1 MPAWRICLHP
11 GSSDL
16 SQMCSTRGGAGVC
29 VTESHALT
37 LCPMSTPTPHPGN
50 TSNGSPLPGPRPSVD
65 PERIRSD
72 VDGLLARLGGIEQDP
87 NDQHAAGVIPQKAH
101 ILEQA
106 HEVLVQA
113 LASVDRA

>member
-1 MPAWRICLHP
+1 MRN
-11 GSSDL
+11 
-16 SQMCSTRGGAGVC
+16 R
-29 VTESHALT
+29 ESCTNAVPDEHADTAPRKLE
-37 LCPMSTPTPHPGN
+37 
-50 TSNGSPLPGPRPSVD
+50 SNGSPLPGSRPTVD

-72 VDGLLARLGGIEQDP
+72 VDGLLARLGGIEHDP
-87 NDQHAAGVIPQKAH
+87 NDHHGAGVIPQKAH

>member
-1 MPAWRICLHP
+1 
-11 GSSDL
+11 
-16 SQMCSTRGGAGVC
+16 
-29 VTESHALT
+29 
-37 LCPMSTPTPHPGN
+37 MSTPTPHPGN
-50 TSNGSPLPGPRPSVD
+50 TSNGSPLPGPRPTVD

-72 VDGLLARLGGIEQDP
+72 VDGLLARLGGIEHDP
-87 NDQHAAGVIPQKAH
+87 NDQHGAGVIPQQAH